1 MNTKERM
8 EVSSIKVCIRTERAP
23 PAIGPYSQGIK
34 VGQLIFTSGQLPM
47 DPKTGKLVGGGIE
60 EQTERA
66 LENMKAVLESAGAS
80 MKDVV
85 KVTVFLKDMGD
96 FAGMNQ
102 IYSRYFS
109 ESPPA
114 RSCVQAARLPKDVR
128 VEIES
133 IAVLEG

>member
-1 MNTKERM
+1 MM
-8 EVSSIKVCIRTERAP
+8 KVQVDTEKAP
-23 PAIGPYSQGIK
+23 AAIGPYSQGIM

-47 DPKTGKLVGGGIE
+47 DPTGKLVDGGIG

-85 KVTVFLKDMGD
+85 KVTVFLKNMGD
-96 FAGMNQ
+96 FASMNQ

-114 RSCVQAARLPKDVR
+114 RSCVQAAKLPKDVGI
-128 VEIES
+128 EIES

>member
-1 MNTKERM
+1 MM
-8 EVSSIKVCIRTERAP
+8 KVQVDTEKAP
-23 PAIGPYSQGIK
+23 AAIGPYSQGIM

-47 DPKTGKLVGGGIE
+47 DPTGKLVDGGIG

-80 MKDVV
+80 MGNVV

-96 FAGMNQ
+96 FNEMNKV
-102 IYSRYFS
+102 YSSYFS
-109 ESPPA
+109 KDPPA
-114 RSCVQAARLPKDVR
+114 RSCVQVAKLPKDVR
-128 VEIES
+128 IEVES

>member
-1 MNTKERM
+1 MVKI
-8 EVSSIKVCIRTERAP
+8 SIRTERAP
-23 PAIGPYSQGIK
+23 AAVGPYSQGVK
-34 VGQLIFTSGQLPM
+34 AGQLIFTSGQLPM
-47 DPKTGKLVGGGIE
+47 DPATGKLVDGKIE

-66 LENMKAVLESAGAS
+66 LENMKAILESAGAS

-85 KVTVFLKDMGD
+85 KVTVFLKDMSD
-96 FAGMNQ
+96 FASMNQ

-114 RSCVQAARLPKDVR
+114 RSCVQAAKLPKDVEI
-128 VEIES
+128 EIES